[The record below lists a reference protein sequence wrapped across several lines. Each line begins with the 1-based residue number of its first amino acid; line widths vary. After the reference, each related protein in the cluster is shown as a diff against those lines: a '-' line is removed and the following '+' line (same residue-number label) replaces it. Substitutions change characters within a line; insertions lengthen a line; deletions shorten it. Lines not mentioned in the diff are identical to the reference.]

1 MPSFSTLAF
10 FAAASL
16 ALTLIPG
23 PAVLYIVTRSISQ
36 GRRAGLV
43 SMLGVQAGGLV
54 HVTAA
59 ALGLSALLA
68 SSATAFSIVKYAGAV
83 YLVWLGIQK
92 LRGEADGNAFSG
104 ELPVRSQ
111 AHLFRQGLIVN
122 VLNPKT
128 AIFFLAFLP
137 QFIDRDAGS
146 IPLQVTALGLC
157 FVAVAFVSDG
167 VYALLAG
174 SAAERLR
181 GSSAVQRRLDR
192 SSGVI
197 MIGLGAVAALTGH
210 RD

>member
-1 MPSFSTLAF
+1 MPSLSTLAI

-23 PAVLYIVTRSISQ
+23 PAVLYIVTRSVAQ
-36 GRRAGLV
+36 GRRAGV
-43 SMLGVQAGGLV
+43 ISMLGVQTGGLV

-68 SSATAFSIVKYAGAV
+68 SSATAFSVVKYAGAA
-83 YLVWLGIQK
+83 YLCWLGVQK
-92 LRGEADGNAFSG
+92 LRGADPAGFSD
-104 ELPVRSQ
+104 ELPQRSQ

-137 QFIDRDAGS
+137 QFIDRSAGA
-146 IPLQVTALGLC
+146 IPLQVTVLGLV
-157 FVAVAFVSDG
+157 FVTVAFFSDG
-167 VYALLAG
+167 AYALLAG
-174 SAAERLR
+174 AVAERLR
-181 GSSAVQRRLDR
+181 GSSTMQRRLDR
-192 SSGVI
+192 VSGTI

-210 RD
+210 RR